1 LEPVSPQ
8 EQRIP
13 GWCPLC
19 RSRCG
24 CISVVRDGRLVG
36 VERYPEHPTGQA
48 LCAKGQAA
56 PEIVYSPDRL
66 LYPMKRTRPKGD
78 ADPGWVRIG
87 WDEALELTATAMQ
100 RIAKAHGPESV
111 AFGVTTP
118 SGTGISDSI
127 HWIER
132 LMRVFG
138 SPNDCYATEVC
149 NWHKDI
155 ATAYTFGVGIGT
167 PDLVNTGCVILWGHN
182 PGGAWL
188 AKGQRVAEA
197 KARGAALIVVDP
209 RRVGPAAKADQWL
222 RVRPGTDGALA
233 LGIAG
238 VMITHGWFD
247 REFVHRWSNACFLV
261 HEDQA
266 RLLTQ
271 ADLVEDGRADRYV
284 VWNVATNAPKVADPT
299 PGENAGQS
307 SNYLLE
313 GDALIQTINGSI
325 ACRPVFEHFAELC
338 RFNSPQRVEAITG
351 VSADQIE
358 ATAKLL
364 WESRPVCYYA
374 WSGVGQH
381 TNATQTDR
389 AISILYA
396 LTGSHGSPGGNI
408 QLAKVPTNDVSG
420 SEFVTEAQRAKT
432 LGLSERPLGP
442 ARDGWV
448 TSDSLYR
455 AIIEEKP
462 YPVHGLINFGRNF
475 LIAHADVARG
485 MQALEKLEFY
495 AHVDL
500 FLNPTAN
507 YADVVL
513 PANSPWE
520 REALRVGFDVD
531 QAANSLVQFRPQVV
545 PSLGESRD
553 DGWIAFE
560 LAKHL
565 GLQEQFWQ
573 GDREASYREILEP
586 SGIDLDELR
595 AHPEGISVPLDPP
608 YRRFESNGGFETPTR
623 RVEIWSETFRVNGY
637 DPLPV
642 YKEPAVSPVSRPDL
656 IDRYPL
662 VLTSAKPH
670 QYCHG
675 QFRQIPRLRK
685 LLRDPRVEMHPD
697 TAKLRSIADGDWVEL
712 TTPTGRIVARAL
724 LKDSLAPNVVAAQ
737 HGWWQA
743 CEELGLPGYPVHGEG
758 TANFNVLID
767 GRDADPISGSMPHRS
782 YLCDIARLEGPSS
795 PAG

>member
-1 LEPVSPQ
+1 MSQ
-8 EQRIP
+8 QQRIP

-24 CISVVRDGRLVG
+24 CISVVSDGRLVE
-36 VERYPEHPTGQA
+36 VEPYPEHPTGRA

-56 PEIVYSPDRL
+56 PELVYSADRL

-78 ADPGWVRIG
+78 PDPGWVRIA
-87 WDEALELTATAMQ
+87 WDEALELTAGAMR
-100 RIAKAHGPESV
+100 RISKANGPEGM

-132 LMRVFG
+132 LMRAFG

-149 NWHKDI
+149 NWHKDF
-155 ATAYTFGVGIGT
+155 ASAYTFGTGVGT
-167 PDLVNTGCVILWGHN
+167 PDLTNTGCMLLWGHN

-188 AKGQRVAEA
+188 ARGQRVAEA

-238 VMITHGWFD
+238 VMIAKGWFD
-247 REFVHRWSNACFLV
+247 RSFVQRWSNACFLV
-261 HEDQA
+261 HEEEG
-266 RLLTQ
+266 RLLTEG
-271 ADLVEDGRADRYV
+271 DLVEGGSVRRHV
-284 VWNVATNAPKVADPT
+284 VWNPATNGAEVAGAS
-299 PGENAGQS
+299 PGENAGHS
-307 SNYLLE
+307 CDYLLQGE
-313 GDALIQTINGSI
+313 ALIETIHGSML
-325 ACRPVFEHFAELC
+325 CRPVFEHFAKLC
-338 RFNSPQRVEAITG
+338 RSYSAQSVETITG

-364 WESRPVCYYA
+364 WESRPVCYYT

-389 AISILYA
+389 AISVLYA
-396 LTGSHGSPGGNI
+396 LTGSYGSPGGNI
-408 QLAKVPTNDVSG
+408 QLASVPTNDISG
-420 SEFVTEAQRAKT
+420 PEFVTEAQRAKT
-432 LGLSERPLGP
+432 LGLDERPLGP
-442 ARDGWV
+442 ARNGWV
-448 TSDSLYR
+448 ISGDLYR

-462 YPVHGLINFGRNF
+462 YPVRGLINFGRDF
-475 LIAHADVARG
+475 LIAYADVARG
-485 MQALEKLEFY
+485 MRALEKLEFY
-495 AHVDL
+495 AHADL
-500 FLNPTAN
+500 FVNPSAN
-507 YADVVL
+507 YADVLL
-513 PANSPWE
+513 PVNSPWE
-520 REALRVGFDVD
+520 REALRVGFDID
-531 QAANSLVQFRPQVV
+531 QAANGLVQFRPQVV

-573 GDREASYREILEP
+573 GDRDASYREMLEP
-586 SGIDLDELR
+586 SGIDLDDLR

-608 YRRFESNGGFETPTR
+608 YRSFESNGGFETPTR
-623 RVEIWSETFRVNGY
+623 RVEIWSETFRLSGY

-642 YKEPAVSPVSRPDL
+642 YVEPALSPVSRPDL
-656 IDRYPL
+656 TDRYPL

-675 QFRQIPRLRK
+675 QYRQIPRLRK
-685 LLRDPRVEMHPD
+685 LLPDPRVEMHPD
-697 TAKLRSIADGDWVEL
+697 AAKRRSIADGDWVEVA
-712 TTPTGRIVARAL
+712 TPSGRMRARAL
-724 LKDSLAPNVVAAQ
+724 LKESLAPNVVAAQ

-743 CEELGLPGYPVHGEG
+743 CESLGLPGYPVNGEG
-758 TANFNVLID
+758 SANFNLLI
-767 GRDADPISGSMPHRS
+767 GGEHVDPISGSMPHRS
-782 YLCDIARLEGPSS
+782 YLCQVVRSEDPS
-795 PAG
+795 PPRD